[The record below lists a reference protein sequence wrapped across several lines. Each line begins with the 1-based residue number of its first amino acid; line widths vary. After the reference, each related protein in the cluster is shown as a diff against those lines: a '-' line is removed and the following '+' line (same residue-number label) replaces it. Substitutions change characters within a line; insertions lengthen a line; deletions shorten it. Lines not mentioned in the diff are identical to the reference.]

1 MSEQVSNELLKIMN
15 DIVEYESTIFKI
27 DSSIFVRSSEK
38 IINDKIAY
46 LYSILQAEASSYS
59 QKQEKFYDNIELII
73 AHYKQKLNMV
83 YDEFYC
89 EYANILNEINE
100 TRLKKNANMINYQAI
115 INQIEVAQEKSKYL
129 EKNKQK
135 LKEKNE
141 IYNQIIDK
149 CNKKFESCKK
159 EFEQKINDEFLVIS
173 SLQVID
179 EINIFKKLARKI
191 LNIFTG
197 NEKYLSALDEYSKKV
212 DKIDAREIVNQMREE
227 TIDFV
232 EEILTL
238 RDFDEDNL
246 ADVG

>member
-1 MSEQVSNELLKIMN
+1 
-15 DIVEYESTIFKI
+15 
-27 DSSIFVRSSEK
+27 
-38 IINDKIAY
+38 
-46 LYSILQAEASSYS
+46 
-59 QKQEKFYDNIELII
+59 
-73 AHYKQKLNMV
+73 MV

-115 INQIEVAQEKSKYL
+115 INQIEVAQEKSEYL

-191 LNIFTG
+191 SNIFTG